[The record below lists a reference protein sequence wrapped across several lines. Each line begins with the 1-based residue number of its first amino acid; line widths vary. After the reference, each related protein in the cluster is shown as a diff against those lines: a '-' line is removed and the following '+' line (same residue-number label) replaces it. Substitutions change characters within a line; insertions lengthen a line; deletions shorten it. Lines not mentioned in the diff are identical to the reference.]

1 MRYRSILRHLGDD
14 KLSVDPGIGDR
25 ELELQLHRHL
35 ADIEADLLEE
45 GQEVLSSQY
54 LEPEEYEDKL
64 RRYLEKVDDVKKSD
78 LAAYVSRRRVILDL
92 LAKAIQAD
100 RNGRYAREDVVHSL
114 IMPMRVTS
122 DDAPESVSNLWVIEE
137 GLAFHDYLAS
147 DKPIR
152 SMPVTGSDSPLEPD
166 LFALQVYDEPV
177 LVAPGNSARLAS
189 IVVVEIKRPM
199 RNDAAP
205 GPEKDPVSAGTQV
218 SQAGARRQ
226 GHDRLGTADSR
237 GRGHPGVLLRDCGPD
252 ADGEG
257 ALHGVQ
263 PSFDPGQARLFRL
276 QRQLQGV
283 CRSHLLRPPAGDG
296 APAKPCLL
304 RPPGTTG

>member
-1 MRYRSILRHLGDD
+1 MSCSCTGTWPTSKR
-14 KLSVDPGIGDR
+14 
-25 ELELQLHRHL
+25 
-35 ADIEADLLEE
+35 DLLEE
-45 GQEVLSSQY
+45 GQEVLSGQF
-54 LEPEEYEDKL
+54 LQPEEYEDKL

-114 IMPMRVTS
+114 IMPMRATS

-166 LFALQVYDEPV
+166 LLALQVYDEPV
-177 LVAPGNSARLAS
+177 LVAPGNGAQLAS

-205 GPEKDPVSAGTQV
+205 GPEKDPVSQALRYLKQV
-218 SQAGARRQ
+218 RDGKVMTASGRPILGAEDVPGFCYVIADLTPTVRERCMESNYRLTPDRR
-226 GHDRLGTADSR
+226 GFFGYNDNFKAYVEVISFDRLLEMA
-237 GRGHPGVLLRDCGPD
+237 H
-252 ADGEG
+252 
-257 ALHGVQ
+257 
-263 PSFDPGQARLFRL
+263 
-276 QRQLQGV
+276 QRQ
-283 CRSHLLRPPAGDG
+283 
-296 APAKPCLL
+296 PCLL
-304 RPPGTTG
+304 RPSGTTG